1 LIEYK
6 TFFKNASIIG
16 LIIVLI
22 VLAVPKIFSPII
34 SDKNVYA
41 ASTIDKENR
50 LAKLESPK
58 IVIVGGSGSAF
69 SINSKMIEDS
79 LKMPV
84 VNMAVSYGLGLTYML
99 EESKNGIKKGDKILL
114 FTEYYLPVEGSKK
127 LLTLINDL
135 NPIASEY
142 FKFSV
147 SDWIKFRVFDFQ
159 RVGSSLFYKTK
170 NTEINDP
177 ITLRSSFNEYGDMT
191 AHLNKPNRR
200 PLKDVEKLHKTLYTK
215 ELAELNDFVKFCK
228 KVGVNVYYGFPA
240 FPATEYDENKKAIK
254 YFEWK
259 LKKNFKGKILNTPE
273 ANLYPEN
280 DFYDTIYHLNT
291 EGREK
296 RTQYLIK
303 LLKPII
309 K

>member
-1 LIEYK
+1 MIEYK

-50 LAKLESPK
+50 LSKLESPK

-69 SINSKMIEDS
+69 GINSKMIEDS

-84 VNMAVSYGLGLTYML
+84 INMAVSYGLGLTYMI

-135 NPIASEY
+135 NPNASDY

-159 RVGSSLFYKTK
+159 RVGSSLFYKSK
-170 NTEINDP
+170 NTEFNDP

-191 AHLNKPNRR
+191 AHLNKPNKR

-215 ELAELNDFVKFCK
+215 ELAELNNFVKYCE
-228 KVGVNVYYGFPA
+228 KVGAKVYYGFPA
-240 FPATEYDENKKAIK
+240 FPATEFGENKKAIK

-259 LKKNFKGKILNTPE
+259 LNKNFKGKILNTPE

-291 EGREK
+291 VGREK
-296 RTQYLIK
+296 RTKYLIK